1 MKSGSGCGV
10 GRESG
15 GGWVG
20 GVQQSRGPPGSCVG
34 VGVGESG
41 SGGGSGWSDEKNVVW
56 GVCLGAVGGA
66 ERGVHAGGEMKSLKK
81 DEEKERAE
89 HT

>member
-1 MKSGSGCGV
+1 MGV
-10 GRESG
+10 GWGESQ
-15 GGWVG
+15 VG

-41 SGGGSGWSDEKNVVW
+41 SGGGSDEKNVVW

-66 ERGVHAGGEMKSLKK
+66 ELGVHAGGEMKSLKK
-81 DEEKERAE
+81 DEENERAE